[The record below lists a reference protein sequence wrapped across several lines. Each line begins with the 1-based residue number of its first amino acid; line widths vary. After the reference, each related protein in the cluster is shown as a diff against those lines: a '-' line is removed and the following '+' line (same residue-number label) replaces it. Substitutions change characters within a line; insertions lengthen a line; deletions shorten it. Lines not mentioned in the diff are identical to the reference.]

1 MKKTVLVTGSSRGIG
16 KAIARKFAEND
27 CNVII
32 NCSSCSKTL
41 EEELQELRQINPN
54 TEGFVCDVSDYE
66 QTKELFAKIEK
77 RFGQTDILVNNAGVS
92 HIGLFND
99 MSPQQ
104 WDALIK
110 NNLYSVFN
118 TCHLVVPSMINNK
131 SGVIINIS
139 SIWGSEGA
147 SMEAVYSATKGGIN
161 AFTKALAKELAP
173 SNIKVNAIACGVI
186 ETQMN
191 NFLSPEE
198 KEILTES
205 IPMGRFGTV
214 EEIAEL
220 VYFLST
226 EKCAYLTGQIIGVN
240 GGF

>member
-16 KAIARKFAEND
+16 KAVARKFAEEGY
-27 CNVII
+27 NVIT
-32 NCSSCSKTL
+32 NCSSCVTTL

-54 TEGFVCDVSDYE
+54 TEGYVCDVSDYE
-66 QTKELFAKIEK
+66 QTKALFEKIEE
-77 RFGQTDILVNNAGVS
+77 RFGPIDILVNNAGIS

-99 MSPQQ
+99 MKPEQ
-104 WDALIK
+104 WDKLMK
-110 NNLYSVFN
+110 TNLYSVFN
-118 TCHLVVPSMINNK
+118 TCHLAMPAMINKK

-186 ETQMN
+186 DTKMN
-191 NFLSPEE
+191 SFLTTEE
-198 KEILTES
+198 KDILMDS
-205 IPMGRFGTV
+205 IPMGRFGSA